1 MSRIPL
7 ARAALLALVLALP
20 SVAGAQQQSESYKF
34 LQAVRDAKND
44 DVKQMLSKPGTTVLN
59 THDYSTGEGALHIV
73 VKRGDADYLKFL
85 LGQDGIDPNIRDHD
99 GVTPLELAARL
110 GEAGLA
116 DILLNNAWHK
126 ANPNI
131 ADDNGQTPLILAV
144 QHHNLE
150 LVRILIKAGANP
162 DQSDHLAG
170 MSARDYARQDTRMP
184 ALLKLIDDAPKKA
197 GAAVA
202 GPKF

>member
-7 ARAALLALVLALP
+7 VRAALLALALSLP
-20 SVAGAQQQSESYKF
+20 SLAGAQVQSESYKF
-34 LQAVRDAKND
+34 LQAVRNAKSD
-44 DVKQMLSKPGTTVLN
+44 DVKEMLSRPGTTVLN

-73 VKRGDADYLKFL
+73 VKRGDADYLRFL
-85 LGQDGIDPNIRDHD
+85 LGQDGIDPNIRDND
-99 GVTPLELAARL
+99 GVTPLELATRL
-110 GEAGLA
+110 GEDSLA

-126 ANPNI
+126 ANPNV

-150 LVRILIKAGANP
+150 LVRILVKAGANP

-170 MSARDYARQDTRMP
+170 MSARDYAKQDMRTP
-184 ALLKLIDDAPKKA
+184 ALLKMLDDAPKKA